1 MAAAAAGHGLS
12 YAALQGEVERSGRA
26 EQLASLPHAALSLRL
41 RDFGAELDAAE
52 ARARALLPEVTS
64 CVRRRCPAS
73 ALSVAQQCGGS
84 DAFSGTSANPLVGEA
99 SRLLV
104 EAGGTALLAETDEL
118 IGAEQYVLQNVAKY
132 ETAEAFLSM
141 VDRFQRH
148 AAAHYS

>member
-12 YAALQGEVERSGRA
+12 YASLQGEVERSGRA
-26 EQLASLPHAALSLRL
+26 QQLASLPHAALSLRL

-84 DAFSGTSANPLVGEA
+84 DAFSGTSANPNPNPNPSPNPNPNPYLP
-99 SRLLV
+99 
-104 EAGGTALLAETDEL
+104 
-118 IGAEQYVLQNVAKY
+118 
-132 ETAEAFLSM
+132 
-141 VDRFQRH
+141 
-148 AAAHYS
+148 